1 MGKIR
6 EVFCEKSVLLPQV
19 NNFIKKETLGKML
32 FCEFCEIFESI
43 YFYRTP
49 LMTAFEIDFF
59 KKVTL
64 DLIQMF
70 YRIKKDQLETFPT
83 VFKISTTK
91 TLKHIFVRQL
101 FQKNKSSLI
110 NNHN

>member
-6 EVFCEKSVLLPQV
+6 EVFCEKGVLLPQV
-19 NNFIKKETLGKML
+19 HNFIKKETLGKML
-32 FCEFCEIFESI
+32 FCEFCEIFKSI

-49 LMTAFEIDFF
+49 LMTASEIDFF

-70 YRIKKDQLETFPT
+70 YRIKKD
-83 VFKISTTK
+83 
-91 TLKHIFVRQL
+91 
-101 FQKNKSSLI
+101 
-110 NNHN
+110 